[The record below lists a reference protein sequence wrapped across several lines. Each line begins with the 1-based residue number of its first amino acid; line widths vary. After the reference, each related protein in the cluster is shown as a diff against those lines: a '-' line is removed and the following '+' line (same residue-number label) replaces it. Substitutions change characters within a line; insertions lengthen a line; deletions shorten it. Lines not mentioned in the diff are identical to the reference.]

1 MRLQLEGNIKHIN
14 VIITTYDLAAK
25 KVDSKF
31 LRHLKPTVS
40 SLPLMPLKEELTR
53 TIVRYACTMKA
64 TL

>member
-1 MRLQLEGNIKHIN
+1 MRLQIEGNIAQIN

-40 SLPLMPLKEELTR
+40 L
-53 TIVRYACTMKA
+53 
-64 TL
+64 